1 MCDDGWNWEDAEVV
15 CIGTWVT
22 LAIVV
27 SLTRITARL
36 RSLALQNG
44 CNHHLLIV
52 INFKPSFI

>member
-27 SLTRITARL
+27 SLTRITGKVAVRL
-36 RSLALQNG
+36 RCRMVA
-44 CNHHLLIV
+44 I
-52 INFKPSFI
+52 ITY